1 MRKRRTF
8 FRFIAG
14 YEKIIVILCIMAT
27 IQDKTR
33 ALIATKLNLSES
45 EITPEKNFFNDMGA
59 DSLDFVELS
68 MILEH
73 EFNVKFTEDDTAKV
87 KTVGDLYELIERYK
101 NKTK

>member
-1 MRKRRTF
+1 
-8 FRFIAG
+8 
-14 YEKIIVILCIMAT
+14 MAT

-33 ALIATKLNLSES
+33 ALIATKLNISES
-45 EITPEKNFFNDMGA
+45 EITPEKNFFNDVGA

-73 EFNVKFTEDDTAKV
+73 EFNVKFTEDDTAQV

-101 NKTK
+101 NRTK